1 MPELKIE
8 NPDVADLPP
17 SAKLAYLV
25 LQESGPCSQAE
36 LRARALLD
44 DRTARRAL
52 NRLERDD
59 LVDTDPAFDDARKM
73 TYKVSDG

>member
-1 MPELKIE
+1 MPDLKIE

-25 LQESGPCSQAE
+25 LQESGPCTQAE

-52 NRLERDD
+52 ERLQEDD
-59 LVDTDPAFDDARKM
+59 LVEVDPELGDARKM
-73 TYKVSDG
+73 TYKLSDT

>member
-1 MPELKIE
+1 MSELKIE

-25 LQESGPCSQAE
+25 LQESGPCTPAE

-52 NRLERDD
+52 ERLQEDD
-59 LVDTDPAFDDARKM
+59 LVEVDPDFSDARKM
-73 TYKVSDG
+73 TYKVSDT